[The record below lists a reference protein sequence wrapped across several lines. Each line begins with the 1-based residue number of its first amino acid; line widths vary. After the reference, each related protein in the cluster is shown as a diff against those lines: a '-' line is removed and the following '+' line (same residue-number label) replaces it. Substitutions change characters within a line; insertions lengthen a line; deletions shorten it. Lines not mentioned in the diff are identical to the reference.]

1 MKRTHA
7 LALLVVGIAL
17 TVGSITLNLG
27 VGFSSLGVVLA
38 IFGCGALLWDA
49 FHPHREE

>member
-7 LALLVVGIAL
+7 MALLVVGIAL
-17 TVGSITLNLG
+17 AVGSITLNLG

-38 IFGCGALLWDA
+38 IFGCGVLLWDA
-49 FHPHREE
+49 AHPRQGG